1 MDRERFV
8 RQILLP
14 EIGEEGQKAIGS
26 GTAHVLGPSLA
37 HEVARLYAERAGFT
51 HLAEAP
57 GELDPGVPREW
68 VENDAA
74 RAVLAGARAA
84 LRSIA
89 AALPGKERAS

>member
-14 EIGEEGQKAIGS
+14 EIGEEGQRAIEAAS
-26 GTAHVLGPSLA
+26 APVLGATLA
-37 HEVARLYAERAGFT
+37 HDVARLYAERAGFSRFV
-51 HLAEAP
+51 EAP
-57 GELDPGVPREW
+57 AELEPGVPRAW

-84 LRSIA
+84 LRAIRS
-89 AALPGKERAS
+89 ALPAKGRAS